1 MITQKINSLFKT
13 GRGVSGLLSAWSM
26 LSLVVVLLSFSADRA
41 VAQTLKRGTKQIVQ
55 SGMIQQNDSLKMVQ
69 DSLNSVPESILKLQR
84 KMAKQHADSLA
95 RIARRRDRAEELG
108 RLDQYGNIIP
118 REPLFSDSSSLSKVC
133 LTAAVLPGYG
143 QIYNKQYWKLPIL
156 YGTMGA
162 SIGLAINQG
171 NKYRPLK
178 RQYEELTLQG
188 LSRTEEMNLIQRDMI
203 RHNTKRQ
210 IFMLTAAASYIYFLG
225 DAALNYSTNDVSN
238 VKKATTLS
246 LICPGAGQIYN
257 KSYWRA
263 PIVVGGLASM
273 IYVIDWNNRGFQR
286 FKTAYYLR
294 SDFEQNPDK
303 YPDGESKDE
312 FKGRY
317 SASYLKNLRDSYR
330 RNRDLSLLLTAG
342 VYIFQAV
349 DAHVDAHLKDFDIS
363 DDLTVELHPMFD
375 YQYSQVGGTT
385 PVFGFNLNLKF

>member
-1 MITQKINSLFKT
+1 MGIRSIEIQFTKVT
-13 GRGVSGLLSAWSM
+13 GLRKVSSAWCVLM
-26 LSLVVVLLSFSADRA
+26 LTIALSLISHSAE
-41 VAQTLKRGTKQIVQ
+41 AQSMKRGDKQIVQ
-55 SGMIQQNDSLKMVQ
+55 SGIIQRNDSLLMRQ
-69 DSLNSVPESILKLQR
+69 DSLDNLSAEIIKQQR
-84 KMAKQHADSLA
+84 KEAKNLADSLA
-95 RIARRRDRAEELG
+95 RIARRKARAEELG

-133 LTAAVLPGYG
+133 LTAAILPGYG

-156 YGTMGA
+156 YGTLGA
-162 SIGLAINQG
+162 SIGLAIDQG
-171 NKYRPLK
+171 GKYRTYK
-178 RQYEELTLQG
+178 RQYEELTLKG
-188 LSRTEEMNLIQRDMI
+188 LSRTEEMNLVQRDMI
-203 RHNTKRQ
+203 RHNTNRQ
-210 IFMLTAAASYIYFLG
+210 LFMAAAAASYIYFLG
-225 DAALNYSTNDVSN
+225 DAALNYATNNVSN

-273 IYVIDWNNRGFQR
+273 VYVIDWNNRGFQR
-286 FKTAYYLR
+286 FKTAYSLR
-294 SDFEQNPDK
+294 ADFEQNPDK
-303 YPDGESKDE
+303 YPEGVSPDE
-312 FKGRY
+312 FNGRY

-363 DDLTVELHPMFD
+363 DELSVELHPIFD
-375 YQYSQVGGTT
+375 YQHTQINGSH
-385 PVFGFNLNLKF
+385 PVFGVNLNITF

>member
-1 MITQKINSLFKT
+1 MGIRSIEIQFTKVT
-13 GRGVSGLLSAWSM
+13 GLRRVSSAWCVLM
-26 LSLVVVLLSFSADRA
+26 LTIALSLISHSAE
-41 VAQTLKRGTKQIVQ
+41 AQSMKRGDKQIVQ
-55 SGMIQQNDSLKMVQ
+55 SGIIQRNDSLLMRQ
-69 DSLNSVPESILKLQR
+69 DSLDNLSAEIIKQQR
-84 KMAKQHADSLA
+84 KEAKNLADSLA
-95 RIARRRDRAEELG
+95 RIARRKARAEELG

-133 LTAAVLPGYG
+133 LTAAILPGYG

-156 YGTMGA
+156 YGTLGA
-162 SIGLAINQG
+162 SIGLTIDQG
-171 NKYRPLK
+171 GKYRTYK
-178 RQYEELTLQG
+178 RQYEELTLKG
-188 LSRTEEMNLIQRDMI
+188 LSRTEEMNLVQRDMI

-210 IFMLTAAASYIYFLG
+210 LFMAAAAASYIYFLG
-225 DAALNYSTNDVSN
+225 DAALNYATNNVSN

-273 IYVIDWNNRGFQR
+273 VYVIDWNNRGFQR
-286 FKTAYYLR
+286 FKTAYSLR
-294 SDFEQNPDK
+294 ADFEQNPDK
-303 YPDGESKDE
+303 YPEGVSPDE

-363 DDLTVELHPMFD
+363 DELSVELHPIFD
-375 YQYSQVGGTT
+375 YQHTQINGSH
-385 PVFGFNLNLKF
+385 PVFGVNLNITF

>member
-1 MITQKINSLFKT
+1 MGIRSIAIQFTKVT
-13 GRGVSGLLSAWSM
+13 GLRKVSSAWCVLM
-26 LSLVVVLLSFSADRA
+26 LTIALSLISHSAE
-41 VAQTLKRGTKQIVQ
+41 AQSMKRGDKQIVQ
-55 SGMIQQNDSLKMVQ
+55 SGIIQRNDSLLMRQ
-69 DSLNSVPESILKLQR
+69 DSLDNLSAEIIKHQR
-84 KMAKQHADSLA
+84 KEAKNLADSLA
-95 RIARRRDRAEELG
+95 RIARRKARAEELG

-133 LTAAVLPGYG
+133 LTAAILPGYG

-156 YGTMGA
+156 YGTLGA
-162 SIGLAINQG
+162 SIGLAIDQG
-171 NKYRPLK
+171 GKYRTYK
-178 RQYEELTLQG
+178 RQYEELTLKG
-188 LSRTEEMNLIQRDMI
+188 LSRTEEMNLVQRDMI

-210 IFMLTAAASYIYFLG
+210 LFMAAAAASYIYFLG
-225 DAALNYSTNDVSN
+225 DAALNYATNNVSN

-273 IYVIDWNNRGFQR
+273 VYVIDWNNRGFQR
-286 FKTAYYLR
+286 FKTAYSLR
-294 SDFEQNPDK
+294 ADFEQNPDK
-303 YPDGESKDE
+303 YPEGVSPDE

-363 DDLTVELHPMFD
+363 DELSVELHPIFD
-375 YQYSQVGGTT
+375 YQHTQINGSH
-385 PVFGFNLNLKF
+385 PVFGVNLNITF

>member
-1 MITQKINSLFKT
+1 MITRRIDSLLRVKA
-13 GRGVSGLLSAWSM
+13 GPKRGLPTWYL
-26 LSLVVVLLSFSADRA
+26 LSLVVILLSFSANSA
-41 VAQTLKRGTKQIVQ
+41 MAQSLKRGTKQIVQ
-55 SGMIQQNDSLKMVQ
+55 SGVIQQNDSLMMVQ
-69 DSLNSVPESILKLQR
+69 DSLDNVSDAVLKHHR
-84 KMAKQHADSLA
+84 KLAKQYADSLA
-95 RIARRRDRAEELG
+95 RVARRRDRAEELG

-133 LTAAVLPGYG
+133 LISAVLPGYG
-143 QIYNKQYWKLPIL
+143 QVYNKQYWKLPIL
-156 YGTMGA
+156 YGTLGA

-188 LSRTEEMNLIQRDMI
+188 LSRTEEMNLVQRDMI

-210 IFMLTAAASYIYFLG
+210 IFMFTAAASYIYFLG

-286 FKTAYYLR
+286 FKTAYSLR

-312 FKGRY
+312 FRGRY

-330 RNRDLSLLLTAG
+330 RNRDLSILLTAG

-363 DDLTVELHPMFD
+363 DDLSVELHPMFD
-375 YQYSQVGGTT
+375 YQYSQIGGTT

>member
-1 MITQKINSLFKT
+1 MGIRSIEIQFTKVT
-13 GRGVSGLLSAWSM
+13 GLRKVSSAWCVLM
-26 LSLVVVLLSFSADRA
+26 LTIALSLISHSAE
-41 VAQTLKRGTKQIVQ
+41 AQSMKRGDKQIVQ
-55 SGMIQQNDSLKMVQ
+55 SGIIQRNDSLLMRQ
-69 DSLNSVPESILKLQR
+69 DSLDNLSAEIIKQPR
-84 KMAKQHADSLA
+84 KEAKNLADSLA
-95 RIARRRDRAEELG
+95 RIARRKARAEELG

-133 LTAAVLPGYG
+133 LTAAILPGYG

-156 YGTMGA
+156 YGTLGA
-162 SIGLAINQG
+162 SIGLAIDQG
-171 NKYRPLK
+171 GKYRTYK
-178 RQYEELTLQG
+178 RQYEELTLKG
-188 LSRTEEMNLIQRDMI
+188 LSRTEEMNLVQRDMI

-210 IFMLTAAASYIYFLG
+210 LFMAAAAASYIYFLG
-225 DAALNYSTNDVSN
+225 DAALNYATNNVSN

-246 LICPGAGQIYN
+246 LICPGAGQIYK

-273 IYVIDWNNRGFQR
+273 VYVIDWNNRGFQR
-286 FKTAYYLR
+286 FKTAYSLR
-294 SDFEQNPDK
+294 ADFEHNPDK
-303 YPDGESKDE
+303 YPEGVSPDE

-363 DDLTVELHPMFD
+363 DELSVELHPIFD
-375 YQYSQVGGTT
+375 YQHTQINGSH
-385 PVFGFNLNLKF
+385 PVFGVNLNITF